1 MAVALREKKIS
12 GGKKVSFYLDIYH
25 CGKRWYEF
33 LKIHARI
40 EKPTPADKSN
50 RQLAEEICIRRQHE
64 LTVDN
69 HGLLDRQ
76 MKLGDFV
83 SFFEQYIGAKKA
95 NNNLSS
101 TLSKLKQFAGKQP
114 LPIFKITTQW
124 LKEFEGFLL
133 KSVSVNSA
141 LSYLTNIGVS
151 LNYLVR
157 KQVIPRNP
165 WHAIPK
171 SERLKKKET
180 KRTAWTIQELETLAS
195 TPCPIKKQFKQ
206 AFLFACFTGLRWSD
220 TNGLKWSNIVE
231 RFLDGKKEWFI
242 QFEQQKTKS
251 LEYFPLS
258 DQAVNILQARKRE
271 SAGIGDGGYIFPE
284 VKETDKKN
292 RLVQARINY
301 ALKKWAMA
309 AGLDHTR
316 MRFHTGRHSYATNL
330 LELTGELYTVSKLL
344 GHKSIQ
350 TTQIYAQVRD
360 TVKYAAV
367 KSLPCITLSTDS
379 ALTTE
384 DNIAA

>member
-33 LKIHARI
+33 LDIHART
-40 EKPTPADKSN
+40 EKLTAQDRTN

-64 LTVDN
+64 LTVDQ
-69 HGLLDRQ
+69 HGLLDKQ
-76 MKLGDFV
+76 MKLGNFV
-83 SFFEQYIGAKKA
+83 SFFEQYIGSRKA

-101 TLSKLKQFAGKQP
+101 TLAKLKQFVGKQA
-114 LPIFKITTQW
+114 LPIFKVTTQW
-124 LKEFEGFLL
+124 LKDFEGFLL
-133 KSVSVNSA
+133 KSISVNSA

-157 KQVIPRNP
+157 KQVIARNP

-171 SERLKKKET
+171 GERLRKKET

-195 TPCPIKKQFKQ
+195 TPCPIKLQFKQ
-206 AFLFACFTGLRWSD
+206 AYLFACFTGLRWSD

-231 RFLDGKKEWFI
+231 RYFDGKNERFI

-258 DQAVNILQARKRE
+258 DQAVNILDARKRE
-271 SAGIGDGGYIFPE
+271 SAGIEDGGYIFPE
-284 VKETDKKN
+284 AKETDSKN
-292 RLVQARINY
+292 KLVQARVNY
-301 ALKKWAMA
+301 ALRKWAKA
-309 AGLDHTR
+309 AGLDQKR
-316 MRFHTGRHSYATNL
+316 MHFHTGRHSYATNL

-367 KSLPCITLSTDS
+367 KSLPCI
-379 ALTTE
+379 ALPS
-384 DNIAA
+384 DPALKCSDDIAA

>member
-33 LKIHARI
+33 LKIYSRT
-40 EKPTPADKSN
+40 EKPTSVDKTN

-83 SFFEQYIGAKKA
+83 SFFEQYISAKKT

-101 TLSKLKQFAGKQP
+101 TLSKLKQFAGKQS
-114 LPIFKITTQW
+114 LPIFKVTTQW

-141 LSYLTNIGVS
+141 ISYLTNIGVS

-180 KRTAWTIQELETLAS
+180 KRTAWTIQELEKLAS
-195 TPCPIKKQFKQ
+195 TPCPIKQQFKQ

-220 TNGLKWSNIVE
+220 TNGLRWSNIVE
-231 RFLDGKKEWFI
+231 RYLDGKKEWFI

-258 DQAVNILQARKRE
+258 DQAVNILHSRKQE
-271 SAGIGDGGYIFPE
+271 SAGIDDGDYIFPE
-284 VKETDKKN
+284 VKETDKKY
-292 RLVQARINY
+292 RLVQARVNY
-301 ALKKWAMA
+301 ALKKWAKA

-360 TVKYAAV
+360 TVKYTAV
-367 KSLPCITLSTDS
+367 KSLPCITLPTDS
-379 ALTTE
+379 TLAT
-384 DNIAA
+384 DNKIAA